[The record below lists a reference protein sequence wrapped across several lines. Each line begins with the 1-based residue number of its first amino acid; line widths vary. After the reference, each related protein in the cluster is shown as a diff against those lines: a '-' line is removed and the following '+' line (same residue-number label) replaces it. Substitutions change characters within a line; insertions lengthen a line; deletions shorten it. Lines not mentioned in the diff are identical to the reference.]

1 LNDAEKFVLSYGSII
16 EQAPLQTYGSALVFS
31 PTISEVKK
39 EQWKERLSFIDMV
52 AGIRDNWD
60 ARQQTL
66 EGHSG
71 AVNVVV
77 FSPDGKTVASAS
89 DDKTVRLWNATI
101 GVHQQTLEGHSNLV
115 FVVDFSPDGKT
126 VASASRDET
135 VRLWNVTT
143 GANQQTLKAGQVL
156 DNLQFNT
163 TGSYLQISI
172 GSILVAQ
179 SPISN
184 LTPIQTLPQTPRYI
198 GYGISSDRVWITWN
212 SKNLLWLPMDSR
224 PVCSDMAQSASKV
237 TIGCRTGQV
246 LIFGF
251 SPNESLGPL
260 SE

>member
-1 LNDAEKFVLSYGSII
+1 MSIALGLHSITKCCQLQPDVSPRLVRFLNDAEKFVLSHGSII

-52 AGIRDNWD
+52 EGIRDNWD
-60 ARQQTL
+60 AHQQTL

-71 AVNVVV
+71 SVNAVV

-89 DDKTVRLWNATI
+89 
-101 GVHQQTLEGHSNLV
+101 H
-115 FVVDFSPDGKT
+115 
-126 VASASRDET
+126 DET
-135 VRLWNVTT
+135 VRLWNATT

-163 TGSYLQISI
+163 TGSYLKTSI

-179 SPISN
+179 SPISKP
-184 LTPIQTLPQTPRYI
+184 TPIQTLPQTPRYI

-251 SPNESLGPL
+251 SLNESLGPL
-260 SE
+260 SK

>member
-163 TGSYLQISI
+163 TGSYLKISI
-172 GSILVAQ
+172 GSIWLHNHQ
-179 SPISN
+179 F
-184 LTPIQTLPQTPRYI
+184 QT
-198 GYGISSDRVWITWN
+198 
-212 SKNLLWLPMDSR
+212 
-224 PVCSDMAQSASKV
+224 
-237 TIGCRTGQV
+237 
-246 LIFGF
+246 
-251 SPNESLGPL
+251 
-260 SE
+260 